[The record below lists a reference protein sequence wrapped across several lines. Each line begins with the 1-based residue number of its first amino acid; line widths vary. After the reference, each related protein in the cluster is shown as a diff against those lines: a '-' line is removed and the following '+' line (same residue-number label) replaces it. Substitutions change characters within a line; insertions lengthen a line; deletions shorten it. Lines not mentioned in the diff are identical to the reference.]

1 MRRIIERLCSPQI
14 AFAAILVFG
23 LLGMTARP
31 ATDPDLWWHL
41 RTGQWIVESGHIPHS
56 DAFSF
61 TRAGH
66 SWVSHEW
73 LSEVVF
79 YELGKHCGAAGLIVF
94 SAIITTA
101 GFMLLYLRC
110 LFYRAE
116 KHWAA
121 TATAFGAVASAPSW
135 GVRPQMFTFT
145 LASLLLWLLESGNE
159 LESGNKQIRPKLLF
173 WIPPLFLLWLNLHAG
188 FALGLALLFAYGFG
202 LILETA
208 AGNTPWQQAR
218 PSVLRILLLLLAC
231 LALVPLNPSGAHLY
245 RYPFDTLR
253 SSGMRSFIVEWFS
266 PDFHESLYRPL
277 SLVWLLLL
285 TALASSRSR
294 PKWRVI
300 VPLALTSFAALD
312 AVRHIPIFVL
322 VAIPVIAAA
331 LPVVRASRAAGSHL
345 STGAQGRLSRSAA
358 SSWFRPSF
366 NLAVVILI
374 AVFALVEWISLA
386 RRQNASEAE
395 QYPQGAVAFLQ
406 ASSQPQRIFV
416 YYDWGGY
423 AIWKLYPE
431 YRVFVDGRADLYGD
445 SLLRQFKT
453 AIQLRTGWRD
463 VLDRWR
469 VEAVLVPPS
478 CALAQ
483 ALVLDTNWHT
493 AFSDSKAIILLRTHP
508 TVENAAIS
516 PRLSPEWQESEKMF
530 PRAIPNLRN

>member
-1 MRRIIERLCSPQI
+1 MRRILDRLRSPQI
-14 AFAAILVFG
+14 AFAAILLFG

-41 RTGQWIVESGHIPHS
+41 RTGQWIVETGHIPHS
-56 DAFSF
+56 DPFSL

-79 YELGKHCGAAGLIVF
+79 YELWKHGGATALIVF

-110 LFYRAE
+110 LLCGGE
-116 KHWAA
+116 ELWAA
-121 TATAFGAVASAPSW
+121 AATVFGALASAPSW

-145 LASLLLWLLESGNE
+145 LASLLLWLLESGN
-159 LESGNKQIRPKLLF
+159 KKDRPKLLF
-173 WIPPLFLLWLNLHAG
+173 WIPSLFLLWLNLHAG
-188 FALGLALLFAYGFG
+188 FALGLALLLAYGFG
-202 LILETA
+202 LLLETA
-208 AGNTPWQQAR
+208 SGNTPWQQTR
-218 PSVLRILLLLLAC
+218 PIVLRVLLLLLAC
-231 LALVPLNPSGAHLY
+231 LALVPLNPSGAQLY

-266 PDFHESLYRPL
+266 PDFHESLYRPFL
-277 SLVWLLLL
+277 LVWLLLL

-300 VPLALTSFAALD
+300 VPLLLTSFAALD
-312 AVRHIPIFVL
+312 AVRHIPIFVV

-331 LPVVRASRAAGSHL
+331 LPIVRASRAGGSHL
-345 STGAQGRLSRSAA
+345 SAGAQGWLSRSAV

-374 AVFALVEWISLA
+374 ALFTLVKWVSLA
-386 RRQNASEAE
+386 RSQDAHEAE
-395 QYPQGAVAFLQ
+395 QYPQRAVAFLQ

-445 SLLRQFKT
+445 NLLRQFKT
-453 AIQLRTGWRD
+453 AMQLRTGWRD
-463 VLDRWR
+463 VLDSWK

-483 ALVLDTNWHT
+483 ALLLDTNWHT

-516 PRLSPEWQESEKMF
+516 PRQPPEWQESEKMF

>member
-1 MRRIIERLCSPQI
+1 MKIREFSRARFFGYVLL
-14 AFAAILVFG
+14 FVLLFG

-41 RTGQWIVESGHIPHS
+41 RTGQRIVETGQIPHT
-56 DAFSF
+56 DPFSF

-66 SWVSHEW
+66 AWVSHEW

-79 YELGKHCGAAGLIVF
+79 YELWKHGGAAALIVF

-110 LFYRAE
+110 LLCGVR

-121 TATAFGAVASAPSW
+121 AATAFGALASAPSW

-145 LASLLLWLLESGNE
+145 LASLLLWLLESANK
-159 LESGNKQIRPKLLF
+159 LECGNKKEDRTRLLL

-188 FALGLALLFAYGFG
+188 FALGLALLFAYGAG
-202 LILETA
+202 LIVETGV
-208 AGNTPWQQAR
+208 GNTSWKNAR
-218 PSVLRILLLLLAC
+218 PIVLRVLLLLVAC
-231 LALVPLNPSGAHLY
+231 LALVPLNPSGAQLY

-253 SSGMRSFIVEWFS
+253 SSAMRSFIVEWFS
-266 PDFHESLYRPL
+266 PDFHEWLYRPFL
-277 SLVWLLLL
+277 LVWLLLL

-300 VPLALTSFAALD
+300 VPLLLTPFAALD

-322 VAIPVIAAA
+322 VAMPVIAAA
-331 LPVVRASRAAGSHL
+331 LPVN
-345 STGAQGRLSRSAA
+345 SAPFA
-358 SSWFRPSF
+358 VSQRRPYSSWFRPSF
-366 NLAVVILI
+366 NIAVVILM
-374 AVFALVEWISLA
+374 AAFTLVKWVSLA
-386 RRQNASEAE
+386 RSQDAHEAE
-395 QYPQGAVAFLQ
+395 QYPQRAVAFLQ

-453 AIQLRTGWRD
+453 AMQLRTGWRD
-463 VLDRWR
+463 VLDSWK

-483 ALVLDTNWHT
+483 ALLLDTNWHI

-508 TVENAAIS
+508 AVENAAIS
-516 PRLSPEWQESEKMF
+516 PRLPPEWQESEKMF